1 MLRKICAA
9 GVVAVFLS
17 ACGPST
23 NTAQTGTETVAPAAE
38 TATQPAPAAQPAAKP
53 ASRPK
58 PKPKP
63 APEPVAQAQPRA
75 AEPAPVCR
83 TCGTITAITPFEER
97 GKGGAIGALAGGA
110 AGGLAGNQFGKGSG
124 NAAMTA
130 LGAVAGAVAG
140 MEAQKRIETKTL
152 YHVTV
157 RMDAGGTQTIT
168 LQSVAGLAPGAKVDV
183 SGGALRLL

>member
-1 MLRKICAA
+1 MLRKICAV

-23 NTAQTGTETVAPAAE
+23 NTAQTGTEAVAPGAE
-38 TATQPAPAAQPAAKP
+38 TATQAAPAAQSAPRP

-58 PKPKP
+58 PRPRP
-63 APEPVAQAQPRA
+63 APEPVTQAQPRA
-75 AEPAPVCR
+75 AAPVCQ
-83 TCGTITAITPFEER
+83 TCGTITAITPFEEQ

-168 LQSVAGLAPGAKVDV
+168 LQNVAGLAPGARVDV
-183 SGGALRLL
+183 SGGALHLR